1 MTADRLSSRAS
12 SLARVSS
19 HSSKATQESCFRDRY
34 VGDFWRR
41 YDDQQTQTDF
51 DAAGRAPGYEKALWG
66 WWDVPDY
73 ARTLLNVPLVRAHH
87 DDLPFLSA
95 ARALL

>member
-1 MTADRLSSRAS
+1 M
-12 SLARVSS
+12 
-19 HSSKATQESCFRDRY
+19 
-34 VGDFWRR
+34 GDFWRR

-87 DDLPFLSA
+87 DDLPFLCCACSVVGSSDEATGSA
-95 ARALL
+95 TALGALIF

>member
-1 MTADRLSSRAS
+1 MPT
-12 SLARVSS
+12 
-19 HSSKATQESCFRDRY
+19 ATQESCFRGRY